1 MLTTTMCGTILNMLA
16 TGAST
21 NWIISV
27 LTKKSFSSTFGRCC
41 HCLWKTR
48 RCGKSIDL
56 PMNIKEAFHITLTKL
71 WQAQDAQTAIAHLWT
86 FYSKFSS
93 QDQDGYYK
101 QQCLRWTGLLLTE
114 KGQYTTALAV
124 YNNLL
129 QEVGDDNSSRLEILE
144 RRAMTLWKLKRGEQA
159 LTDIDTILT
168 ANGQEHCFNKLNALS
183 LYVTIIDAMKQ
194 PFAAIYKP
202 IIDEVAG
209 FLGMEKPDK
218 NTEDEQ
224 TVVRYLVEENQK
236 ANREISGI
244 LTADSNATAMLAQL
258 RHFGQNTS
266 VGYYQSLAEEQ
277 IRQLKLSGQ

>member
-1 MLTTTMCGTILNMLA
+1 MLT
-16 TGAST
+16 
-21 NWIISV
+21 
-27 LTKKSFSSTFGRCC
+27 
-41 HCLWKTR
+41 
-48 RCGKSIDL
+48 
-56 PMNIKEAFHITLTKL
+56 E
-71 WQAQDAQTAIAHLWT
+71 
-86 FYSKFSS
+86 
-93 QDQDGYYK
+93 
-101 QQCLRWTGLLLTE
+101 E
-114 KGQYTTALAV
+114 GQYTNALAV

-129 QEVGDDNSSRLEILE
+129 QEVGNDNSSRLEILE
-144 RRAMTLWKLKRGEQA
+144 RRAMTLWKLERSEEA

-168 ANGQEHCFNKLNALS
+168 TNGPEHYFIKLNALS
-183 LYVTIIDAMKQ
+183 LYVTIIDAMKE
-194 PFAAIYKP
+194 PFAAVYKP
-202 IIDEVAG
+202 VIDEVTG
-209 FLGMEKPDK
+209 FLGMETSK